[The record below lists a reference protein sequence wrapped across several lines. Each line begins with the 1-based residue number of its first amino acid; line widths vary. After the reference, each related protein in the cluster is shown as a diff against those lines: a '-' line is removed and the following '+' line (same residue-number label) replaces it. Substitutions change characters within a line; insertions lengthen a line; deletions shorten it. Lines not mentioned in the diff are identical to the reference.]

1 MKATINVNEDQTFS
15 DLRAQISAKFSDVD
29 LSFEDGY
36 LVLKSSDKNAELD
49 FGSTTD
55 TSNFLAI
62 TGLKKDK
69 DDKTRVTSARQLYCV
84 NADSKVTEAG
94 LFKKAMLLQV
104 LSLLVIRNLQSMKIQ
119 QFQT

>member
-1 MKATINVNEDQTFS
+1 M
-15 DLRAQISAKFSDVD
+15 
-29 LSFEDGY
+29 
-36 LVLKSSDKNAELD
+36 LKSSDKNAELD

-94 LFKKAMLLQV
+94 LFKKGDVTAGTFF
-104 LSLLVIRNLQSMKIQ
+104 RNLQSMKIQ